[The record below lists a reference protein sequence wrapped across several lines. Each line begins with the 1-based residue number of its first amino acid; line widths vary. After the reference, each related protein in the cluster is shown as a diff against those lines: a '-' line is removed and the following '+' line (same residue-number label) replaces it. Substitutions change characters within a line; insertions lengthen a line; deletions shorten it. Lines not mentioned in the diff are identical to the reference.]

1 MLKKSYQYF
10 LIALLALGIQGVAS
24 AADEEAAAEKKPAYV
39 SLGQPMVLN
48 LTTGARRLSFLQIE
62 ADVLVANDDAK
73 DVVETHI
80 PAIRHQLVLLLSEQ
94 KAMDMKTPTKREA
107 LRQQATQDVRNII
120 AELNGSNDGIEEVL
134 FSTVLVQ

>member
-1 MLKKSYQYF
+1 MLKKSYRYF
-10 LIALLALGIQGVAS
+10 LITMLAVCIPSIAS
-24 AADEEAAAEKKPAYV
+24 AAEEEQDVAKKPAYV

-94 KAMDMKTPTKREA
+94 KALDMKTPTKREA
-107 LRQQATQDVRNII
+107 LRVQATQDVRDII
-120 AELNGSNDGIEEVL
+120 AELSGNNEGIEEVL

>member
-10 LIALLALGIQGVAS
+10 LIALLALGIQGIAS
-24 AADEEAAAEKKPAYV
+24 AADEESAPEKKPAYV

-120 AELNGSNDGIEEVL
+120 AELNGSDDGIEEVL

>member
-1 MLKKSYQYF
+1 MMNKSYLY
-10 LIALLALGIQGVAS
+10 LLVALLTLGLNGVS
-24 AADEEAAAEKKPAYV
+24 LAADEEPAVEKKPAYV

-94 KAMDMKTPTKREA
+94 KAIDMKTPTKREA
-107 LRQQATQDVRNII
+107 LRVQATEDVRSIL
-120 AELNGSNDGIEEVL
+120 EQLSGTKEGVEEVL